1 MKNMNSEVGVKEL
14 TTFIKDIME
23 LEPLEFMGI
32 LKIMSVEP
40 RLEAKTPRPFEEL
53 LGDLID
59 RFCSLERKRRR
70 EVSKLVRLTVKKTKE
85 EKKKQ
90 QKLEQKQ
97 QKQNQN
103 ALNAAIPFEV
113 GNDNTIPLDSLAAAT
128 NQSNK
133 IV

>member
-1 MKNMNSEVGVKEL
+1 MKDMNSEVGVKEL
-14 TTFIKDIME
+14 TTFIKDVME

-53 LGDLID
+53 LEDLID
-59 RFCSLERKRRR
+59 RFCGLERKRRR

-97 QKQNQN
+97 QKQN
-103 ALNAAIPFEV
+103 ALNAAIPSEV